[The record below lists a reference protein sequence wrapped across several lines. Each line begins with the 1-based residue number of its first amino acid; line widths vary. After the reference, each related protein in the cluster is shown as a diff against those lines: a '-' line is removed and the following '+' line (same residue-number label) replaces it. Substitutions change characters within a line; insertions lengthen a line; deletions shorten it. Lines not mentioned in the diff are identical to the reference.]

1 MLIKK
6 STSSRIMLEN
16 HMTIM
21 SERAI
26 YRDTKWYDNQ
36 SKMDYYQCAFQKY
49 FTVPNFDTQC

>member
-21 SERAI
+21 SEVAI
-26 YRDTKWYDNQ
+26 YRDTKWYENQ
-36 SKMDYYQCAFQKY
+36 SKMDCYQCAYQKN